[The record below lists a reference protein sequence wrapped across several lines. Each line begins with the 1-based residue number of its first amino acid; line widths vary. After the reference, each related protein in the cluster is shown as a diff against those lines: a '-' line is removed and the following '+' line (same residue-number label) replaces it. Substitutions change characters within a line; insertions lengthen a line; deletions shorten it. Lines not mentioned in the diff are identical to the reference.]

1 MGRVKDLVYTGV
13 HAMTYESDKYLSIA
27 DDLLRENR
35 ILRKNVK
42 DLQEQL
48 NKSHQR
54 IKHLTSNEWSNKT
67 PDHSSLQ
74 EVVDP
79 KQMDLKLNDRR
90 D

>member
-27 DDLLRENR
+27 DDLLRENK

-48 NKSHQR
+48 NKAHQR
-54 IKHLTSNEWSNKT
+54 IKNLTDNTWSEETKDKN
-67 PDHSSLQ
+67 
-74 EVVDP
+74 
-79 KQMDLKLNDRR
+79 QMDLELND
-90 D
+90 

>member
-1 MGRVKDLVYTGV
+1 MGRVKDLLYTGV
-13 HAMTYESDKYLSIA
+13 YDMSYE

-48 NKSHQR
+48 NNAHQS
-54 IKHLTSNEWSNKT
+54 IKNLTDNTWSEDTEDKN
-67 PDHSSLQ
+67 
-74 EVVDP
+74 
-79 KQMDLKLNDRR
+79 QMDLKLNDRR

>member
-48 NKSHQR
+48 NKAHQR
-54 IKHLTSNEWSNKT
+54 IKNLTDNTWSEETK
-67 PDHSSLQ
+67 DK
-74 EVVDP
+74 
-79 KQMDLKLNDRR
+79 KQMDLKLNDR
-90 D
+90 

>member
-1 MGRVKDLVYTGV
+1 MGRVKDLLYTGV
-13 HAMTYESDKYLSIA
+13 YDMSYE
-27 DDLLRENR
+27 DDLLRENN

-79 KQMDLKLNDRR
+79 KQMDLKLDDRR

>member
-48 NKSHQR
+48 NKAHQR
-54 IKHLTSNEWSNKT
+54 IKNLTDNTWSEETEDEN
-67 PDHSSLQ
+67 
-74 EVVDP
+74 
-79 KQMDLKLNDRR
+79 QMDLKLDDRR

>member
-27 DDLLRENR
+27 DDLLRENK

-48 NKSHQR
+48 NKAHQR
-54 IKHLTSNEWSNKT
+54 IKNLTDNTWSEETKDEN
-67 PDHSSLQ
+67 
-74 EVVDP
+74 
-79 KQMDLKLNDRR
+79 QMDLKLDDRR

>member
-27 DDLLRENR
+27 DDLLRENK

-48 NKSHQR
+48 HKAHQR
-54 IKHLTSNEWSNKT
+54 IKHLTNNKWSEETKDKN
-67 PDHSSLQ
+67 
-74 EVVDP
+74 
-79 KQMDLKLNDRR
+79 QMDLKLNE
-90 D
+90 

>member
-27 DDLLRENR
+27 DDLLRENK

-48 NKSHQR
+48 NKAHQR
-54 IKHLTSNEWSNKT
+54 IKNLTDNTWSEETKDKN
-67 PDHSSLQ
+67 
-74 EVVDP
+74 
-79 KQMDLKLNDRR
+79 QMDLKLNDRR